1 MYSWHELKFPLLAKS
16 VRKQESKKK
25 KFLRENIHERERERE
40 KQGRQISIPP
50 IVGWV
55 WIRSQGTSFEFQRGA
70 SLAV

>member
-16 VRKQESKKK
+16 VRKKESKKK
-25 KFLRENIHERERERE
+25 KFLRENIYERERE

-50 IVGWV
+50 VVGWV
-55 WIRSQGTSFEFQRGA
+55 WIRSQGTSFESQLGA